1 MDAQEKTINVFATRV
16 RQMLLEYSE
25 LKRKLREE
33 RDMVKERDDRIQHLE
48 GELARAREDYNSLK
62 MARMLEITNGDME
75 SAQKTISKLIRDV
88 SKCITLVS
96 EKDS

>member
-1 MDAQEKTINVFATRV
+1 MDAQERTINVFATRV
-16 RQMLLEYSE
+16 RQMLLEYGE
-25 LKRKLREE
+25 LKGKLREARKMVEE
-33 RDMVKERDDRIQHLE
+33 RDNKIRDLE
-48 GELARAREDYNSLK
+48 GELARARDDYNSLK

-96 EKDS
+96 EKDV

>member
-1 MDAQEKTINVFATRV
+1 MDATEKTITVFATRV

-25 LKRKLREE
+25 LKKELCATREMVRE
-33 RDMVKERDDRIQHLE
+33 RDSKIAKLE
-48 GELARAREDYNSLK
+48 EELAQAKSDYDSLK

-96 EKDS
+96 EKDT